1 MLNRKL
7 ILKVIVKILPSLF
20 AIDEFLAG
28 INALRSVNIE
38 LWRIEERAIQ
48 REDSTQRKR
57 ERYTSKHYK
66 GRQRRFFVERL
77 QFVVTRIIENIPH
90 YDDWQTEKSDKFEFV
105 LNAKSV
111 EFTGQCKTT
120 NNEKYCVNTRIAAEN
135 PCRTMPMPEAPV
147 AHELSQILKDYGPN
161 GRRDQ

>member
-1 MLNRKL
+1 MSFLQVSMLSGVSTLSSGGSK
-7 ILKVIVKILPSLF
+7 KVRYSGKTVLR
-20 AIDEFLAG
+20 E
-28 INALRSVNIE
+28 NANVTPASITN
-38 LWRIEERAIQ
+38 
-48 REDSTQRKR
+48 
-57 ERYTSKHYK
+57 
-66 GRQRRFFVERL
+66 VERDVSL
-77 QFVVTRIIENIPH
+77 LKDCNLSLRELLRIYHTTMIGRK
-90 YDDWQTEKSDKFEFV
+90 KSDKFKFV